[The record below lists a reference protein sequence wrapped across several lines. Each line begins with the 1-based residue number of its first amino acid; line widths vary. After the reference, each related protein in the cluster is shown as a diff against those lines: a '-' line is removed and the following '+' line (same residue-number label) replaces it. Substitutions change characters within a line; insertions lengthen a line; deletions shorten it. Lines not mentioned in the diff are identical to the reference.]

1 MRAIEFRGK
10 VIDEGRLTN
19 EWIFGGLVQ
28 QTRNDKFNF
37 IIIPNNQDSF
47 DKLWVDYGTLG
58 YLDSPVDILAEY
70 VNPETIGQYIGL
82 KDKNGNKIFEGDFV
96 QYDNKEIGYVGYA
109 NGAFYIEAKNITDEW
124 VPQNLTVIGNM
135 YDNPELGKR
144 INNNV
149 LD

>member
-70 VNPETIGQYIGL
+70 VNPETIGQYVGIN
-82 KDKNGNKIFEGDFV
+82 DKNGNKIFEGDIV
-96 QYDNKEIGYVGYA
+96 QYDNKKIGCVGYT
-109 NGAFYIEAKNITDEW
+109 NGAFYIEAENITDEW
-124 VPQNLTVIGNM
+124 IPQNLTVIGNI
-135 YDNPELGKR
+135 YDNPELEKR

-149 LD
+149 LV

>member
-10 VIDEGRLTN
+10 VIDEGRQTN

-70 VNPETIGQYIGL
+70 VNPNTIGQYVGL
-82 KDKNGNKIFEGDFV
+82 NDKNGNKIFEGDFV
-96 QYDNKEIGYVGYA
+96 QYDNKDVGYVGYA
-109 NGAFYIEAKNITDEW
+109 NSAFYIEAKNITVDW
-124 VPQNLTVIGNM
+124 VPQNLTVIGNIH
-135 YDNPELGKR
+135 DNPELEKR

-149 LD
+149 LG